1 MIPRFGDC
9 FEKGEEGR
17 RPQPALGKRT
27 DSERSHCWKPA
38 EADCAICRPFPWL
51 SCAILQLA
59 SRLPGAAPSFS
70 SLKAGSD
77 VSWQNEPF
85 LPYSLVS
92 PSCISRP
99 RWDLEAVRRKGSWV
113 WEGPEGTVK
122 RKAALTLPGL
132 TTHRV
137 GKTLLYFE
145 ERRSA
150 KETCFYLQPRPP
162 LPFGPFL

>member
-1 MIPRFGDC
+1 MPGAEASVGSRARGALLLGLRSAGFQMSQDKCQPPGDASISAYPVLPRFGDC

-27 DSERSHCWKPA
+27 DSEHSHCWKPA
-38 EADCAICRPFPWL
+38 EADCAICRPLPWL

-59 SRLPGAAPSFS
+59 SRLPGATPSFS
-70 SLKAGSD
+70 FLKAGRD

-99 RWDLEAVRRKGSWV
+99 RWDLEVVRRKGSW
-113 WEGPEGTVK
+113 T
-122 RKAALTLPGL
+122 
-132 TTHRV
+132 
-137 GKTLLYFE
+137 
-145 ERRSA
+145 
-150 KETCFYLQPRPP
+150 
-162 LPFGPFL
+162 